1 MNRLGIFVCS
11 ASALASLGFGY
22 LYTERLAQEV
32 AGGAKVSV
40 LVAADDLPVSTVLTE
55 KHLAVRDLPNS
66 YVESRHL
73 KASDLKKVVGQRVT
87 EALKANEAIL
97 STDLS
102 KFAEKRRL
110 SVAVSSGMRAIAID
124 GRTADFDGLLR
135 PGDRVDVLLSI
146 GDKDAGNGTMTLLQ
160 NLLVL
165 SVGGTTS
172 RSDSTDK
179 TYGRG
184 SSVSIGVTVEQA
196 QVITEAL
203 RRGKLTL
210 TLRNADDITLVEGIL
225 ETTAK
230 DLNARRSQESRFATP
245 AATKEGAANAR

>member
-1 MNRLGIFVCS
+1 MNRVGILVCS
-11 ASALASLGFGY
+11 ASALASLALGY
-22 LYTERLAQEV
+22 LYTERLAEEV
-32 AGGAKVSV
+32 AGGPKVPV
-40 LVAADDLPVSTVLTE
+40 LVAVDNLPVSTVLAE
-55 KHLAVRDLPNS
+55 KHLAVRDIPSS

-73 KASDLKKVVGQRVT
+73 KAADLKKVVGQRIT
-87 EALKANEAIL
+87 EALKANEVIL

-110 SVAVSSGMRAIAID
+110 SAAVSNGQRAIAID
-124 GRTADFDGLLR
+124 GRVADFDGLLR

-146 GDKDAGNGTMTLLQ
+146 GDKDAGSGTMTLLQ

-172 RSDSTDK
+172 RSDANEK

-184 SSVSIGVTVEQA
+184 SSVSVGVNVEQA
-196 QVITEAL
+196 QLITEAL

-210 TLRNADDITLVEGIL
+210 TLRNSDDITLVEGIP

-230 DLNARRSQESRFATP
+230 DLAARREPP
-245 AATKEGAANAR
+245 AVAKVGTSNAH